1 MNHSSPS
8 FRIETYSP
16 AHQNVWDQFVR
27 QAKNATFLFERNFME
42 YHADRFEDASLL
54 VFKEKKLVALLPA
67 NRIGDQ
73 VISHQ
78 GLSYGGLVLSAK
90 TKLTDTVVVFKEIL
104 RYLNQDGV
112 SKLQLKL
119 LPKIYH
125 VQPADEIDYLLFLT
139 EATRTRVD
147 VSVSIANSAKQKI
160 QGNRMEGVK
169 KAERQGLRVEK
180 TTNFSSFWNEI
191 LIPNLA
197 ERHGAKPV
205 HTVEEIELLTA
216 RFPKHIAQFN
226 VLHHEKIVAG
236 ATMFVTKNVAH
247 VQYISANADKQQLGS
262 LDFLF
267 EQLITKTYADKKYFD
282 FGVSNENQGK
292 NINEGLHYW
301 KECFGGRSTVQEF
314 YEIDTAKHGA
324 LDAIFI

>member
-1 MNHSSPS
+1 
-8 FRIETYSP
+8 
-16 AHQNVWDQFVR
+16 
-27 QAKNATFLFERNFME
+27 ME